1 MTEVT
6 DQTNLNDW
14 QKKAEQYLI
23 LENYSSAI
31 SFYEQEIEKEPDIKS
46 HYWNLGLMLL
56 LQGQETEAQMTWFMA
71 LSEAGEEEELYTKEL
86 IEVLETEAERR
97 FTIEDYQVAW
107 AIRQHIREITAENI
121 HNLLHSVELLIKLE
135 TFHEDGA
142 NLLAAIEKLLS
153 IQSADDQGDI
163 LQTDLLLNTIITLL
177 IHVPSETS
185 VFNFIEYCLKHS
197 PNSDTIIDIV
207 MIQSIKIASAKRN
220 RELAVQFA
228 ELCLEKQPKHLQVM
242 FHLSHFHQRNQ
253 QHTKAL
259 ETAKRCYEAAD
270 TLVRKIYAHGLI
282 ITVLITAG
290 SDWDEIYSRSQHQ
303 KLLLQQLIEEKSDD
317 LASDFLELLV
327 SSLFFLPYLDDDAE
341 KNRWFHNGIAQ
352 LSQTNFVKHN
362 VEITKSCQNILLSRK
377 KNININK
384 SKQPLNIGYV
394 SNCLKQH
401 SVGWLSRWV
410 FQYHDPE
417 KFKIHSYYWN
427 EGDSAQVS
435 DFTRTYFVDRSAIF
449 YKIRD
454 VNTMREQIQKDGI
467 DILIDLDSI
476 TLDASCILLF
486 MKCAP
491 IQVTWL
497 GWDASG
503 LPSIDYFIADPYV
516 LPESAQ
522 NYYSETIWRL
532 PQTYIAVDGFEVGL
546 PNLRREHLDIPS
558 DAIVYLM
565 SQKGYKRNVEHL
577 RLQMKIIKEVP
588 NSYLLIKGDA
598 DSESTKAFFE
608 RIAEEVGVECSR
620 LRFLPQVSSEVVHR
634 ANLAIADV
642 VLDTYPYN
650 GATTTLETLW
660 VGIPLVTR
668 VGLQFSARNSYTMMI
683 NAGIM
688 EGIAWTDEEYVEWG
702 VRLGKDEKLRQQISW
717 KLRQSRHTAPLWN
730 AKQFTRDMETAYEQM
745 WQRYLDSK

>member
-1 MTEVT
+1 MAEVT
-6 DQTNLNDW
+6 SHTTVNDW
-14 QKKAEQYLI
+14 QKQAEQYLI
-23 LENYSSAI
+23 SENYSAAI
-31 SFYEQEIEKEPDIKS
+31 SLYEQAIEEEPDIIS

-56 LQGQETEAQMTWFMA
+56 LQGQEAEAQMTWFMA
-71 LSEAGEEEELYTKEL
+71 LSEAGEEELHTREL
-86 IEVLETEAERR
+86 IEVLETEVERR
-97 FTIEDYQVAW
+97 LTKEDYQVAS
-107 AIRQHIREITAENI
+107 AICQHIREIAPENI
-121 HNLLHSVELLIKLE
+121 NNLLYSVEPLIKLE

-142 NLLAAIEKLLS
+142 NLLVKVRELLS
-153 IQSADDQGDI
+153 IQSADDQKDL

-177 IHVPSETS
+177 TYVPSEPL
-185 VFNFIEYCLKHS
+185 VFDFIEYCLKHS
-197 PNSDTIIDIV
+197 SKSAIMIDII
-207 MIQSIKIASAKRN
+207 MIQSVKIAAGRGN
-220 RELAVQFA
+220 APLAVRFA
-228 ELCLEKQPKHLQVM
+228 ELCLEKEPKHLQVIL
-242 FHLSHFHQRNQ
+242 HLAHFYIKDQ
-253 QHTKAL
+253 QYKKAL
-259 ETAKRCYEAAD
+259 ETAKLCYETAG
-270 TLVRKIYAHGLI
+270 TLAEKTYAHASI
-282 ITVLITAG
+282 VTVLISSG
-290 SDWDEIYSRSQHQ
+290 SSWDEIDLRSQ
-303 KLLLQQLIEEKSDD
+303 QQISLTKQLVEEKIDGLD
-317 LASDFLELLV
+317 APIEGLLIG
-327 SSLFFLPYLDDDAE
+327 SLFFLPYTHDNPE
-341 KNRWFHNGIAQ
+341 NNRWLHNGIGR
-352 LSQTNFVKHN
+352 LCQTTFLKHN
-362 VEITKSCQNILLSRK
+362 AEVAKSFNDNLLSRK
-377 KNININK
+377 SKINLRESQK
-384 SKQPLNIGYV
+384 RLNIGYV
-394 SNCLKQH
+394 SHCFKQH
-401 SVGWLSRWV
+401 SVGWLSRWL
-410 FQYHDPE
+410 FQYHNSE
-417 KFKIHSYYWN
+417 KFKIHCYYWN
-427 EGDSAQVS
+427 DNDSGEVNT
-435 DFTRTYFVDRSAIF
+435 FTRTYFVDKSAIF
-449 YKIRD
+449 YKIGD
-454 VNTMREQIQKDGI
+454 IDKMREQIQKDEI

-476 TLDASCILLF
+476 TLDVTCMLLLV
-486 MKCAP
+486 KCAP

-503 LPSIDYFIADPYV
+503 LPLIDYFIADPYV

-522 NYYSETIWRL
+522 SYYSETIWRL

-702 VRLGKDEKLRQQISW
+702 VRLGKEEKLRQQISW

-730 AKQFTRDMETAYEQM
+730 AKQFTLDMETAYEQM
-745 WQRYLDSK
+745 WQRYIDS